1 MALIERCLW
10 DQLLPERAPMP
21 VLQREVRAD
30 VCVIGAGISGLS
42 TALHLLESGQ
52 RVCLLEA
59 QRIGHGGSGRNVG
72 LVNAG
77 TWIAPDDVEERLGMD
92 LGARLNQALGAA
104 PTLVFSLIE
113 RYGIDCQ
120 LRRAG
125 TLHMAHNAG
134 GAAELQSRHGQWRR
148 RGAPVELLHGADCQ
162 ALCGTSRISMALLDH
177 RAGTLNPLAYTR
189 GLADAVQRMGGG
201 LHEESPV
208 IELQRQGDGWCVRTA
223 EGAVL
228 APQVVIASNAYTEG
242 DWCALRREFFAGYYY
257 QVASQPLSSTS
268 ADAILPNGEGAW
280 DTRQVLS
287 SVRRDAEGRLL
298 LGSLGNG
305 SNKPAWFLRRWAERI
320 QRHYFPRLGRVEW
333 QYTWSG
339 RIAFT
344 PEHLLRV
351 FEPAP
356 GLLAVTGYNGRGIT
370 TGSLVG
376 KAFAEYLLHGDRQ
389 ALPLPFSALPAVSA
403 PRVRSCLYES
413 GFTLYHLGQC
423 LRVVI

>member
-10 DQLLPERAPMP
+10 DQLLPECARKPA
-21 VLQREVRAD
+21 LQGEAHAD

-42 TALHLLESGQ
+42 TALHLLEGGQ

-77 TWIAPDDVEERLGMD
+77 TWIAPDDVEQRLGTA

-104 PTLVFSLIE
+104 PALVFGLIE

-120 LRRAG
+120 LHRAG
-125 TLHMAHNAG
+125 TLHMAHNAR

-148 RGAPVELLHGADCQ
+148 RGAPVELLYGAECQ
-162 ALCGTSRISMALLDH
+162 ALCGTSKIGTALLDQ

-189 GLADAVQRMGGG
+189 GLADAVTALGGA
-201 LHEESPV
+201 LYEDSPV
-208 IELQRQGDGWCVRTA
+208 VELQRQGENWCVQTTL
-223 EGAVL
+223 GAVL

-242 DWCALRREFFAGYYY
+242 DWCELRRQFFAGYYY
-257 QVASQPLSSTS
+257 QVASRPLSGAA
-268 ADAILPNGEGAW
+268 ADAILPNGQGAW

-305 SNKPAWFLRRWAERI
+305 CNKPAWFLRRWAERI

-376 KAFAEYLLHGDRQ
+376 KTFAEYLLHGDPQ

-403 PRVRSCLYES
+403 AGVRSRLYES

>member
-10 DQLLPERAPMP
+10 DQLLPQRARLPA
-21 VLQREVRAD
+21 LQGEARAD

-77 TWIAPDDVEERLGMD
+77 TWIAPDEVEQRLGSV

-104 PTLVFSLIE
+104 PALVFALIE

-125 TLHMAHNAG
+125 TLHMAHNAR
-134 GAAELQSRHGQWRR
+134 GAAELQARHEQWRR
-148 RGAPVELLHGADCQ
+148 RGAPVELLRGAECQ
-162 ALCGTSRISMALLDH
+162 DRCGTSKIGTALLDH
-177 RAGTLNPLAYTR
+177 RAGTLNPLAYSR
-189 GLADAVQRMGGG
+189 GLADAVLRLGDA
-201 LHEESPV
+201 LYENSPV
-208 IELQRQGDGWCVRTA
+208 NELQRQGEAWCARTVQ
-223 EGAVL
+223 GAVL

-242 DWCALRREFFAGYYY
+242 EWCALRRQFFAGYYY
-257 QVASQPLSSTS
+257 QVASQPLNG
-268 ADAILPNGEGAW
+268 AAANAILPNGEGAW

-305 SNKPAWFLRRWAERI
+305 SNKPVWFLRRWAERI
-320 QRHYFPRLGRVEW
+320 QQHYFPQLGRVEW
-333 QYTWSG
+333 QFTWSG

-344 PEHLLRV
+344 PEHLLRL

-376 KAFAEYLLHGDRQ
+376 KTFADYLLHGDAQ

-403 PRVRSCLYES
+403 AGARSCLYES